1 MNLQCNIVMHDADLH
16 CDSLSLSECH
26 LFFYKSTHRNYTHE
40 PKLESTLLH
49 TKIVDVAC
57 GQNYTLALD
66 EEAEC
71 TAWARVRRASSV
83 WHQQCPAPSHIPE
96 EERVV
101 KMSYGWSHVACLT
114 ELKE

>member
-1 MNLQCNIVMHDADLH
+1 MFCYN
-16 CDSLSLSECH
+16 
-26 LFFYKSTHRNYTHE
+26 STHRNYTHE

-66 EEAEC
+66 EEG
-71 TAWARVRRASSV
+71 RVYSMGTGKTGVLGLASTKSSAFPV
-83 WHQQCPAPSHIPE
+83 LVEGIPE

-101 KMSYGWSHVACLT
+101 KMSCGRSHVACLT